1 MASSWDT
8 RAAYSTPLAS
18 PLGSFGRPIF
28 GFILLNLNPIILIE
42 KWISEHGSASVL
54 RDHLALVKEQ
64 KSNLEAENAILKAA
78 LDQCKAE
85 KEALETKISELQINL
100 KDAQKQLA
108 VFESVRKELKEQM
121 ELEAKIR
128 QLEAMNNDLELQ
140 LRIKSIGF

>member
-1 MASSWDT
+1 M
-8 RAAYSTPLAS
+8 
-18 PLGSFGRPIF
+18 FGKRDKVWERRDKVW
-28 GFILLNLNPIILIE
+28 E

-54 RDHLALVKEQ
+54 RDQLARVKEQ

-121 ELEAKIR
+121 ELE
-128 QLEAMNNDLELQ
+128 LQ